1 MFDEEGPFSVY
12 LPLLTL
18 MISSGFREA
27 YSDLRVAV
35 LHTYRDEQQPSMRL
49 YAEGLGDA
57 LLRREVRVTR
67 VRPPGVVPAEWRA
80 RSATWNKV
88 DSYVGRF
95 AVYPRL
101 LRSLR
106 VDVVHVVDH
115 GQGYLVAGLDGRRTV
130 VTCHDVILLVLAAGR
145 LGAIRVPRV
154 ALQILRISL
163 EIMKRAAIVVADSIQ
178 TKRDLVDLIHI
189 DPDKVTVIHPGLNQA
204 FSPHPS
210 GAQDLRR
217 RLGLCE
223 GPLIL
228 QIGRGFYKNV
238 SSVLRVL
245 RRLRDGGIEAR
256 VARVGPPLA
265 GSEREL
271 AERLGVLTSV
281 VELGWLGDT
290 DLPAL
295 YGAVDLL
302 LFPSLYE
309 GFGWPPLEAMAS
321 GTPVVCSRAGSLDEI
336 VGDAALTADPE
347 DFETLAGHVA
357 AVLTDGETRA
367 RLIARGLARAGS
379 FSWDRTASEML
390 AVYREVIERA
400 G

>member
-12 LPLLTL
+12 LPALTL
-18 MISSGFREA
+18 MISSGSREA

-35 LHTYRDEQQPSMRL
+35 LHNYREEQQPSMRL
-49 YAEGLGDA
+49 YAERLGDA
-57 LLRREVRVTR
+57 LLRRDVRVTR
-67 VRPPGVVPAEWRA
+67 VRPPMVVPAEWRA

-88 DSYVGRF
+88 DSYVVRF

-101 LRSLR
+101 LRNLR
-106 VDVVHVVDH
+106 ADVVHIADH

-145 LGAIRVPRV
+145 LAGTRVPRV

-163 EIMKRAAIVVADSIQ
+163 EIMKRAAMVVADSIQ
-178 TKRDLVDLIHI
+178 TKRDLVDLVHI
-189 DPDKVTVIHPGLNQA
+189 DPDKVVVIHPGLNQA

-217 RLGLCE
+217 RFGFGA
-223 GPLIL
+223 GPVIL
-228 QIGRGFYKNV
+228 QIGRGFYKNLPT
-238 SSVLRVL
+238 VLQVL

-256 VARVGPPLA
+256 VARVGPPLTGA
-265 GSEREL
+265 DRAL
-271 AERLGVLTSV
+271 AERLGVLASV
-281 VELGWLGDT
+281 VELGAIGDA

-295 YGAVDLL
+295 YSAVDLL

-347 DFETLAGHVA
+347 DFETLAWHAA
-357 AVLTDGETRA
+357 AVLTEGETRA
-367 RLIARGLARAGS
+367 RLIERGLARAGL
-379 FSWDRTASEML
+379 FNWDRTASEML
-390 AVYREVIERA
+390 AVYRAVIDRA